1 MGVHGLWRLIEPSG
15 KPVPLES
22 LENKVLAVDVSI
34 WLHQIVKGFQDAK
47 GAAVPHAHLLGIYHR
62 VCKLLYFRIKPVF
75 VFDGGVPVLKKQTI
89 ALRNQQKSKTLS
101 EAERIH
107 KNLLSALVKHSA
119 ISKVLSEKAK
129 AAITASTSPTKRD
142 DDELYVLPPSQSL
155 DSTLSQSDSSDSED
169 SGLPRYDLHSIDT
182 ESAEFKSLPADV
194 RHEILSDLKDTRKQS
209 SWGRIH
215 EMPTQSDNF
224 STYQMKRLLK
234 RQSVQIALENVEK
247 EMGGHSLSL
256 GELEKLLKDQGVI
269 TNLKGNRIASDE
281 NTRFLLIK
289 DIKQAMEDAK
299 KQNLPMIEES
309 EEGDETKEE
318 EKNVKNKGDQ
328 EFEDDLKR
336 AIELSL
342 EATPSTSKIKDNEDE
357 VPSTSSKGKRQL
369 SLSFLT
375 DFEDADFGYSDSSEE
390 EEAVHTRLTPAQR
403 YMMEYS
409 GLTPSEIA
417 KIIASK
423 SRTVKSASEETK
435 EEKDKNS
442 AQAVES
448 SSDVSNSII
457 KSPEETKD
465 ETDEAGSSSDVSNNI
480 IRDSEQTMEEIEK
493 YESSSNICSAV
504 TKGSIENGV
513 DLADEV
519 ITSTVEV
526 MSDSTC
532 SDEEDFVDVDEELQT
547 KNTIGNTGMEVVI
560 KPDEEIEDDLF
571 KDVFEEIEEK
581 TEVSSSTE
589 DTVKEVEKERKTEE
603 RTSGQLLKEKIEK
616 MVKAYTKPQ
625 HEEKK
630 DSKANTEL
638 TVEQLNEMRD
648 NLRKE
653 QTELLIEK
661 QTKERTAGNITEQ
674 MFQEAQELLELFGV
688 PYIIAPME
696 AEAQCAF
703 LELIGLTDGTIT
715 DDSDIWLFGGKT
727 VYKNFFN
734 QNKIVMEFKSENIQ
748 HHYKLTR
755 EQMILLAML
764 VGSDYTTGL
773 TGVGPVTALEILA
786 AFPPKNHI
794 VSGLSEFKNWVKRG
808 KLPGP
813 GRTSLRGKLK
823 NLSFTENFPNPQIV
837 QAYLEPKVETSKE
850 RFTWGKLDV
859 FGLVEFTRQK
869 FGWTKN
875 KTEEILN
882 PILRRMKESKSQKAI
897 TDFFKVEYRV
907 DSGGMEK
914 QMSKR
919 VKTAL
924 DKIGKGIGVEGEEE
938 EPKKKKKKV
947 GRKNEDEDIK
957 ILKETKVRSKK
968 RVEEIQK
975 EVKKEI
981 QEQKEERK
989 VNLQKLHKMEVIPQ
1003 RQKDKAEML
1012 KNRIQAIET
1021 FRRSKQGPG
1030 YVKKRAKVQK
1040 EPQKDA
1046 SYLSESDTD

>member
-75 VFDGGVPVLKKQTI
+75 VFDGGVPVLKRQTI

-101 EAERIH
+101 EADRIH
-107 KNLLSALVKHSA
+107 KNLLSALVKHTA

-129 AAITASTSPTKRD
+129 AAITASTSPTKKSKQD
-142 DDELYVLPPSQSL
+142 DDELYALPPSQSL
-155 DSTLSQSDSSDSED
+155 DSTLSQSDSDSED

-234 RQSVQIALENVEK
+234 RQSVQTALEDVEK

-269 TNLKGNRIASDE
+269 TNLKGSRIASDE

-289 DIKQAMEDAK
+289 DIKQAVEEAK
-299 KQNLPMIEES
+299 KQDLPTIEES
-309 EEGDETKEE
+309 EECDEGQ
-318 EKNVKNKGDQ
+318 NVKNKGEQ
-328 EFEDDLKR
+328 EFEDDLKK
-336 AIELSL
+336 AIALSL
-342 EATPSTSKIKDNEDE
+342 EAEPSTSKTKDNREE
-357 VPSTSSKGKRQL
+357 PSSSRGKKRL
-369 SLSFLT
+369 SLSFL
-375 DFEDADFGYSDSSEE
+375 EDADFGNSDSSEE
-390 EEAVHTRLTPAQR
+390 EEVIRTKLTPAQR

-423 SRTVKSASEETK
+423 SGAMKKVSE
-435 EEKDKNS
+435 
-442 AQAVES
+442 ES
-448 SSDVSNSII
+448 SSGVSSSII
-457 KSPEETKD
+457 KEPEERKE
-465 ETDEAGSSSDVSNNI
+465 ETDKASSSSDISSSIAKEPEESKEEADKTGSSSDITKDN
-480 IRDSEQTMEEIEK
+480 EEITEETDK
-493 YESSSNICSAV
+493 TGSTNVCSEI
-504 TKGSIENGV
+504 TKDSIE
-513 DLADEV
+513 DIAELDEDKV
-519 ITSTVEV
+519 TTSIVSEDTVEV
-526 MSDSTC
+526 MSDSA
-532 SDEEDFVDVDEELQT
+532 SSNDEDFVDVDEEKEKKST
-547 KNTIGNTGMEVVI
+547 NGEIAMEVVI

-571 KDVFEEIEEK
+571 KDVFEEVEEK

-589 DTVKEVEKERKTEE
+589 DAFKEVEKEKPIEE
-603 RTSGQLLKEKIEK
+603 RPSGQSLKDKIEK
-616 MVKAYTKPQ
+616 MVQAYTKP
-625 HEEKK
+625 HEENEEN
-630 DSKANTEL
+630 KANTEL
-638 TVEQLNEMRD
+638 TVEQLSEMRD

-653 QTELLIEK
+653 QTELLVEK

-703 LELIGLTDGTIT
+703 LELIGLTDGTIPT
-715 DDSDIWLFGGKT
+715 IATF
-727 VYKNFFN
+727 V
-734 QNKIVMEFKSENIQ
+734 VMEFKSDNIQ

-786 AFPPKNHI
+786 AFPPKNQLI
-794 VSGLSEFKNWVKRG
+794 SGLAEFKNWVIKG
-808 KLPGP
+808 KMPAP
-813 GRTSLRGKLK
+813 GRTSLRSKLK
-823 NLSFTENFPNPQIV
+823 NVSFTENFPNPQIV
-837 QAYLEPKVETSKE
+837 QAYLEPQVETSKE
-850 RFTWGKLDV
+850 SFTWGKLDV
-859 FGLVEFTRQK
+859 FGLVEFARQK
-869 FGWTKN
+869 FGWTKT

-882 PILRRMKESKSQKAI
+882 PILRRMGESKSQKAI

-924 DKIGKGIGVEGEEE
+924 DKIGKGGGFEEE
-938 EPKKKKKKV
+938 DEPKKKKKKR
-947 GRKNEDEDIK
+947 GGKKSEDEEIK
-957 ILKETKVRSKK
+957 ILKATTVRSKK
-968 RVEEIQK
+968 RVEEIHQEVQK
-975 EVKKEI
+975 EI
-981 QEQKEERK
+981 EERK
-989 VNLQKLHKMEVIPQ
+989 DRTVNLQRLHKKEVIPQ
-1003 RQKDKAEML
+1003 KQKDKAEML
-1012 KNRIQAIET
+1012 KNRIKAVET
-1021 FRRSKQGPG
+1021 FRKSKQGPG
-1030 YVKKRAKVQK
+1030 YVKKRGKVK
-1040 EPQKDA
+1040 REPQKDS
-1046 SYLSESDTD
+1046 SYLSEDSD